1 MKLNRIFLLLL
12 VIVIAGCTSPKEIL
26 YFQDI
31 DENFSESIQS
41 DFEPTIKVD
50 DLLSIVVIN
59 ASDKSVAQPF
69 NLSLGEMQTFSTNPR
84 TVNLPYLVDKE
95 GNIDFP
101 VFGKIHVEGLT
112 RNELVDDLTKRI
124 SEYVNEPIVSIQFM
138 NFRFTVLGEVR
149 TPGTFTTQSE
159 KVSILEALGHAGDL
173 TISAK
178 REDILLIR
186 EENGVQ
192 NYYNIDLKK
201 KDILTSPYYYIS
213 QNDIIYVPPST
224 VRVAQGTTATS
235 IWSLVLTTLTTTAT
249 LVTLILANRKK

>member
-1 MKLNRIFLLLL
+1 LNKIYLFLLIIT
-12 VIVIAGCTSPKEIL
+12 IVGCTSPKEIL

-31 DENFSESIQS
+31 EDQYSEVIKS

-59 ASDKSVAQPF
+59 AADKSVSQPF
-69 NLSLGEMQTFSTNPR
+69 NLSLGEAQTFSTNPR

-101 VFGKIHVEGLT
+101 VFRKIHVEGMT
-112 RNELVDDLTKRI
+112 RNELVDTLTEKI
-124 SEYVNEPIVSIQFM
+124 KKYVNDPIVSIQFM

-149 TPGTFTTQSE
+149 NPGTFTAQSE
-159 KVSILEALGHAGDL
+159 KISILEALGYAGDL

-192 NYYNIDLKK
+192 NYFTIDLKK

-224 VRVAQGTTATS
+224 VRVAQATTATT
-235 IWSLVLTTLTTTAT
+235 IWSLILTSLTTTAT
-249 LVTLILANRKK
+249 LITLILTNRKSK